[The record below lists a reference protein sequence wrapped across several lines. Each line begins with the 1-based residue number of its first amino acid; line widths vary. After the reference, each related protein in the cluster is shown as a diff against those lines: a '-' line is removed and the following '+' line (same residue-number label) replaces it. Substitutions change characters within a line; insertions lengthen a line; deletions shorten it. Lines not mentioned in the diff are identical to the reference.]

1 MVGAE
6 CWCDSVAASHKCS
19 LSPSHRE
26 QQQAPPQAAD
36 DVSDDTSK
44 NMEPKF
50 IRGPANA
57 QVQEGKLVR
66 FEARATGR
74 PYPEVSSLWPGR
86 THYSATYMCLGT
98 F

>member
-1 MVGAE
+1 
-6 CWCDSVAASHKCS
+6 
-19 LSPSHRE
+19 
-26 QQQAPPQAAD
+26 
-36 DVSDDTSK
+36 
-44 NMEPKF
+44 MEPKF

-74 PYPEVSSLWPGR
+74 PYPEVSHL
-86 THYSATYMCLGT
+86 HATYMCLET